1 MTDADNDG
9 FGVGVTPL
17 FAVGAMDVLRFVV
30 DDVTTEVR
38 AAGGA
43 GAELTAFFKEGADGA
58 GFGTT
63 VVPETDAL
71 KLAGFTEPVPNVPE
85 LMIYRVLNP
94 QKHKRDK
101 KLRKHLFNKRR
112 WWVSFRSR
120 RRFRG
125 HLSPALR
132 GRGLLVLSSIH
143 FQRFNGSKGF
153 MNSWNF
159 IRR

>member
-1 MTDADNDG
+1 MDNDG
-9 FGVGVTPL
+9 FGVTPL

-58 GFGTT
+58 GFGIT

-85 LMIYRVLNP
+85 LIIYRVLNP
-94 QKHKRDK
+94 QRHK
-101 KLRKHLFNKRR
+101 KRQK
-112 WWVSFRSR
+112 VKEAPF
-120 RRFRG
+120 
-125 HLSPALR
+125 
-132 GRGLLVLSSIH
+132 
-143 FQRFNGSKGF
+143 
-153 MNSWNF
+153 
-159 IRR
+159 

>member
-9 FGVGVTPL
+9 FGVGVTTL

-30 DDVTTEVR
+30 EDVTMEVR
-38 AAGGA
+38 AGGAA

-63 VVPETDAL
+63 IVPETDAL

-94 QKHKRDK
+94 QRDK
-101 KLRKHLFNKRR
+101 KREKVKEAPF
-112 WWVSFRSR
+112 
-120 RRFRG
+120 
-125 HLSPALR
+125 
-132 GRGLLVLSSIH
+132 
-143 FQRFNGSKGF
+143 
-153 MNSWNF
+153 
-159 IRR
+159 